1 MNNKEISIFTF
12 NIFSRI
18 CRNFYGIINYL
29 ELYNPN
35 ILCTQEDVGIDQYNP
50 IGKYISR
57 INNPNG
63 TNGIY
68 TKNGDYIN
76 YIKYL
81 QSESYNLPNA
91 SIRNSIIFSYKNI
104 IIANLHLE
112 GGRFVDESILKYNT
126 DKYHFHKINLLY
138 LLMSSNPKP
147 DIILGDF
154 NSVYNTDKRIL
165 KKYLENQYEYF
176 TKIKGYSL
184 TIEEKENIDN
194 WNLTPIKY
202 LESIGYTYAKP
213 INEENMITN
222 GRGDSIIDLIF
233 YNKYKLKLID
243 CHIINVMNG
252 IKDYSIYN
260 AISDHNPVY
269 AKFIIE

>member
-1 MNNKEISIFTF
+1 MEISLFTF
-12 NIFSRI
+12 NIFGRL

-29 ELYNPN
+29 EFYNPN
-35 ILCTQEDVGIDQYNP
+35 ILCTQEDIGIDQYKI

-57 INNPNG
+57 INYPYG

-68 TKNGDYIN
+68 TKNDDFVNYIN
-76 YIKYL
+76 YIK
-81 QSESYNLPNA
+81 SEPYNLPNA

-112 GGRFVDESILKYNT
+112 GGRYVDVSLLKENT
-126 DKYHFHKINLLY
+126 DKYQHHKLNLLY
-138 LLMSSNPKP
+138 LLMLSNTKP
-147 DIILGDF
+147 DIIVGDF
-154 NSVYNTDKRIL
+154 NSVYNTDEKTL
-165 KKYLENQYEYF
+165 KKYLEYQYEYF
-176 TKIKGYSL
+176 RKIKGDL
-184 TIEEKENIDN
+184 ITIEEKEKIYY

-202 LESIGYTYAKP
+202 LEHMGYSYAKP

-233 YNKYKLKLID
+233 YNTYKLKLLD